1 MKEKESRTGRTPF
14 FMGFGLCTKPCFVL
28 MAALPRRLE
37 RHLFR
42 APGKLQ
48 EQPETIGDD

>member
-14 FMGFGLCTKPCFVL
+14 FMGFALCIWPGFVPL
-28 MAALPRRLE
+28 AALSGRLE

-42 APGKLQ
+42 ALKELQ
-48 EQPETIGDD
+48 GQPETIGDD